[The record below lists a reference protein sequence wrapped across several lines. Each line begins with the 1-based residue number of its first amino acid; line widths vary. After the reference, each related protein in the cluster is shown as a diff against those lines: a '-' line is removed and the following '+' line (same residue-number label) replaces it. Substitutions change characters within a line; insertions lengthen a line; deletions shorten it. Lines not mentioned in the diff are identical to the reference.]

1 MPVWEDNVTSSQ
13 LVKLLLGMVAAL
25 FIGAPSVNAQ
35 SSSGLFAGKTVSILI
50 GFSPGG
56 SNDVWARVMSK
67 HFGKHLPGN
76 PTIVVQNFPGA
87 GGLRLMNELYNASPK
102 DGTVLGLV
110 NRGLAFEPLLGG
122 ANTRFD
128 ATKMNWIGSPDR
140 DITICV
146 ARKDA
151 PVQTMQDLFSKT
163 LVVGATGSGADTA
176 IYPQFLSE
184 LLGMKFKIVLG
195 YPGSK
200 EISVA
205 MERNEVEGICVAYES
220 AMRQNLARQGQLNI
234 LFQAALQPDSRMKD
248 VPVGTDLA
256 RSEQDRAVLKLFFA
270 RVAMGRPIVAPPG
283 VDPERVAALRK
294 GFDDMMKDEA
304 FLAEA
309 KAIDPA
315 QIASGTLRAAYAIA
329 REALESDIQTR
340 VCRNELWNFSQMTGW
355 QGSYGYLVTIQ
366 PVGTPELREQA
377 LARWRAFPTYLDTEI
392 ANAREGL
399 RLKYTAPKLNVR
411 IVIGQVDALLAES
424 ESDSPFTSP
433 AARDKDPEFSRA
445 FRAIYRESLV
455 PAFKRYRD
463 FLEREY
469 LPAARDDIAVAFRE
483 LLMNAIEHG
492 GKHDPRKRV
501 RVSIIQTARALMVWI
516 DDPGKGFSLDFL
528 PHAAISNPEDS
539 PIRHAEV
546 RAEAGQRPGGFGIL
560 MTRNL
565 VDEMMYNERGNAV
578 LFVKYLR

>member
-1 MPVWEDNVTSSQ
+1 MREDNVILSRLAKSL
-13 LVKLLLGMVAAL
+13 LVIGAALLLGAQHPA
-25 FIGAPSVNAQ
+25 SAQ

-151 PVQTMQDLFSKT
+151 PVQTLQDLFSKT
-163 LVVGATGSGADTA
+163 LVVGASGSGADTA

-200 EISVA
+200 DISVA
-205 MERNEVEGICVAYES
+205 MERNEVEGICVAYETV
-220 AMRQNLARQGQLNI
+220 MRQNLARQGQLNI
-234 LFQAALQPDSRMKD
+234 LFQAALQADPRIKD

-256 RSEQDRAVLKLFFA
+256 QSEQDRAVLKLFFA

-294 GFDDMMKDEA
+294 GFDEMMKDEA

-309 KAIDPA
+309 KAIDLRIDAITGQELTEVVESTYRTPKEVV
-315 QIASGTLRAAYAIA
+315 TRAAEILGHLN
-329 REALESDIQTR
+329 EAAK
-340 VCRNELWNFSQMTGW
+340 NE
-355 QGSYGYLVTIQ
+355 
-366 PVGTPELREQA
+366 
-377 LARWRAFPTYLDTEI
+377 
-392 ANAREGL
+392 
-399 RLKYTAPKLNVR
+399 KK
-411 IVIGQVDALLAES
+411 
-424 ESDSPFTSP
+424 
-433 AARDKDPEFSRA
+433 
-445 FRAIYRESLV
+445 
-455 PAFKRYRD
+455 
-463 FLEREY
+463 
-469 LPAARDDIAVAFRE
+469 
-483 LLMNAIEHG
+483 
-492 GKHDPRKRV
+492 
-501 RVSIIQTARALMVWI
+501 
-516 DDPGKGFSLDFL
+516 
-528 PHAAISNPEDS
+528 
-539 PIRHAEV
+539 
-546 RAEAGQRPGGFGIL
+546 
-560 MTRNL
+560 
-565 VDEMMYNERGNAV
+565 
-578 LFVKYLR
+578 